1 MNPWDPRGVMP
12 VSGAMVPAPVVEP
25 KHSVL
30 GIIALVLSLCGGF
43 GLFAAL
49 AVAMVAGASEV
60 AGGTSMIPDDSP
72 AETALGLALFAAM
85 GLEVLSLGVSFG
97 ALFEKDKKRVL
108 AIVAMA
114 ISVMSLGGAG
124 LLLLIGALSS

>member
-1 MNPWDPRGVMP
+1 VMP
-12 VSGAMVPAPVVEP
+12 VSGAMVPTPVVEP

-30 GIIALVLSLCGGF
+30 GIVSLVLALCGGF
-43 GLFAAL
+43 GLFAAV
-49 AVAMVAGASEV
+49 AVAMVAGAAETTGKSI
-60 AGGTSMIPDDSP
+60 IPDDSP

-85 GLEVLSLGVSFG
+85 GLEVLALGVSFG

-114 ISVMSLGGAG
+114 ISFMSLGCAG
-124 LLLLIGALSS
+124 LLLLVGVLSE